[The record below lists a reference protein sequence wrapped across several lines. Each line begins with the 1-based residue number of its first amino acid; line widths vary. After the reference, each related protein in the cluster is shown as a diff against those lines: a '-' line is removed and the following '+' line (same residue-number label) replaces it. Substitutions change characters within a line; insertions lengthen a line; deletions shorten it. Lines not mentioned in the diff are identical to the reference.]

1 MDTSMGLTPLEGL
14 VMGTRSGDIDAG
26 VLQYLHN
33 TCGMSLEDIMD
44 MLNKRSGLLGL
55 SNQSNDMRSL
65 CELASTG
72 DAAATT
78 AIEVFCYRL
87 AKYIAAYSVALE
99 RLDAIVFTGGIGE
112 NARPVRARVAALL
125 KNLGVSL
132 SDELNQENGDPRGVI
147 SSPQSRIPLLVIP
160 TQEELMIARAT
171 FSSI

>member
-1 MDTSMGLTPLEGL
+1 L

-33 TCGMSLEDIMD
+33 TCGMSLEEIMN

-65 CELASTG
+65 CKLARDG
-72 DAAATT
+72 DAQAAL